1 MNPKKPPKQQMLF
14 IIALTAA
21 IVLIIPVWLFGWQK
35 NIKQTADKQIRNE
48 NLEQKNKQMENLKT
62 ELEDLKNAWN
72 NGLMDLEKQ
81 IDGLDKAEPD
91 DDGLGEK
98 KLELPE

>member
-1 MNPKKPPKQQMLF
+1 MISKKHPKQQLLF
-14 IIALTAA
+14 IIMFAVM
-21 IVLIIPVWLFGWQK
+21 IVLIIPVWLLGWQK

-81 IDGLDKAEPD
+81 IDGLDEANQNNDKF
-91 DDGLGEK
+91 K
-98 KLELPE
+98 KLK

>member
-1 MNPKKPPKQQMLF
+1 MNPKKHHKQQLLF
-14 IIALTAA
+14 IIALTAT

-35 NIKQTADKQIRNE
+35 NLKQTAGKQIRNE
-48 NLEQKNKQMENLKT
+48 NSEQKNKQMENLKT

-81 IDGLDKAEPD
+81 IDGLDEANQND
-91 DDGLGEK
+91 DPTEK
-98 KLELPE
+98 NSE